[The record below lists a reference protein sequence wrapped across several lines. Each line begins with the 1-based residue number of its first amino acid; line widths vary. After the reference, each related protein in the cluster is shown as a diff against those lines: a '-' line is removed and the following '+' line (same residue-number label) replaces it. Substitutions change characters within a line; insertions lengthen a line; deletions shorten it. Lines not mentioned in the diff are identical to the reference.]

1 MNDIAAILT
10 QIDESA
16 RQAREETLAAA
27 GLHADAIRAQGRRQ
41 AEEESRRILD
51 EAERQA
57 DFIRRR
63 GESQAGIQGRSIRL
77 AARREVMD
85 RAFNRAMDLLC
96 ALSSGE
102 KAALYTRLAAQ
113 SLRGDALLILNEA
126 DGAAVGDE
134 VARALSAK
142 GGQVALSPEPGA
154 FRGGLVLRQG
164 SIETNCTFEVLVAG
178 TREQTEAQVAL
189 VLFP

>member
-96 ALSSGE
+96 ALSSGKRPRCIQGWPP
-102 KAALYTRLAAQ
+102 KAC
-113 SLRGDALLILNEA
+113 
-126 DGAAVGDE
+126 
-134 VARALSAK
+134 
-142 GGQVALSPEPGA
+142 GGTP
-154 FRGGLVLRQG
+154 F
-164 SIETNCTFEVLVAG
+164 
-178 TREQTEAQVAL
+178 
-189 VLFP
+189 